1 MDHSTPGPPVHH
13 QLPEFTQTHVHWVSD
28 AIQPSHPLLSP
39 SLPAL
44 NLSQHQGISFWNC
57 LKLKKNLFDPPLVD
71 SLDVEHIDM
80 EGWPNF
86 YWCSLCLHVNLGYC
100 IVFFHLKLKESVIL
114 FFAYWEMSEI
124 LLHILLLP
132 RSALYYIGSMASCK
146 DWNTFG
152 PERLLCF
159 IFWRVIFLGIE
170 FLAEIFRFRTY
181 IPTTVLISIVLNEKS
196 VVSLIAEPMYCDR
209 WLLNCCF
216 QSILMV
222 FFKKKLYFLLCW
234 VFIAA
239 LGLSLVAVRGGY
251 SLVWCVSFPLQW
263 LLLLQSTG
271 SGCTGFSSCCTR
283 DQ

>member
-1 MDHSTPGPPVHH
+1 
-13 QLPEFTQTHVHWVSD
+13 
-28 AIQPSHPLLSP
+28 
-39 SLPAL
+39 
-44 NLSQHQGISFWNC
+44 
-57 LKLKKNLFDPPLVD
+57 
-71 SLDVEHIDM
+71 M

-222 FFKKKLYFLLCW
+222 FFKKKIIFF
-234 VFIAA
+234 VV
-239 LGLSLVAVRGGY
+239 LGLH
-251 SLVWCVSFPLQW
+251 C
-263 LLLLQSTG
+263 
-271 SGCTGFSSCCTR
+271 CTWAFSSCSKRGLLFGVVCELPITVASSVAEHR
-283 DQ
+283 LWVHRL